1 MTVEEIRAEL
11 FALADEA
18 YRQFHARLIP
28 NVDPDAIIGVRTP
41 ALRAFARQLH
51 RFGGYG
57 AFLEE
62 LPHFYYEENNLHAF
76 LLERIKDFD
85 DCVAALDQFLPYVD
99 NWATCDMMRPP
110 VLKKEPEKLMVKIR
124 QWLTSESVYAVRYA
138 IVCLMNYYLDE
149 NFRPEQLDLLCGIKS
164 EEYYINMAL
173 AWYFATALSK
183 QWDSV
188 IGILESRRLPEWVH
202 KKAIQKSLE
211 SRRITPE
218 QKEYLRRLK

>member
-11 FALADEA
+11 FVLADEA

-41 ALRAFARQLH
+41 ALRAFTRQLH
-51 RFGGYG
+51 RLGGYE

-62 LPHFYYEENNLHAF
+62 LPHQYYEENNLHAF
-76 LLERIKDFD
+76 LLERIKGFD

-110 VLKKEPEKLMVKIR
+110 VLKKEPERLMVKIR
-124 QWLTSESVYAVRYA
+124 QWLMSESVYAVRFA
-138 IVCLMNYYLDE
+138 IVCLMNFYLDE

-188 IGILESRRLPEWVH
+188 IGILESHRLPEWVH
-202 KKAIQKSLE
+202 KKAIQKSVE

>member
-28 NVDPDAIIGVRTP
+28 NVDPGAIIGVRTP

-51 RFGGYG
+51 RFGGYE

-62 LPHFYYEENNLHAF
+62 LPHQYYEENNLHAF
-76 LLERIKDFD
+76 LLERIKSFD
-85 DCVAALDQFLPYVD
+85 DCVAALDQFLPYID

-110 VLKKEPEKLMVKIR
+110 VLKKEPERLMVKIR
-124 QWLTSESVYAVRYA
+124 QWLMSESVYAMRYA

-188 IGILESRRLPEWVH
+188 IDILESRRLPEWVH
-202 KKAIQKSLE
+202 KKAIQKSVE

>member
-11 FALADEA
+11 FSLADEA

-28 NVDPDAIIGVRTP
+28 NVDPGAIIGVRTP

-51 RFGGYG
+51 HSGGYE

-62 LPHFYYEENNLHAF
+62 LPHQYYEENNLHAF
-76 LLERIKDFD
+76 LLERIKSFD
-85 DCVAALDQFLPYVD
+85 DCVAALDQFLPYID

-110 VLKKEPEKLMVKIR
+110 ALKKEPEKLMVKIR
-124 QWLTSESVYAVRYA
+124 QWLTSESVYAVRFA
-138 IVCLMNYYLDE
+138 IVCLMNFYLDE
-149 NFRPEQLDLLCGIKS
+149 NSQPEQLDLLCGIKS

-188 IGILESRRLPEWVH
+188 IGILESHRLPEWVH
-202 KKAIQKSLE
+202 KKAIQKSVE